1 MWVKKG
7 VVEEDWVVARDC
19 TFCSGP
25 AIRRRP
31 LASHFSLHY
40 TMPSHIAM
48 NTNQVNFVAALAE
61 IISVKEVQ
69 GQNYY
74 YVHYVDCKYIFIMF
88 NFIDI
93 Y

>member
-1 MWVKKG
+1 M
-7 VVEEDWVVARDC
+7 
-19 TFCSGP
+19 
-25 AIRRRP
+25 
-31 LASHFSLHY
+31 
-40 TMPSHIAM
+40 AM

-74 YVHYVDCKYIFIMF
+74 YVHYVDCKYIFIMIY
-88 NFIDI
+88 FIDI